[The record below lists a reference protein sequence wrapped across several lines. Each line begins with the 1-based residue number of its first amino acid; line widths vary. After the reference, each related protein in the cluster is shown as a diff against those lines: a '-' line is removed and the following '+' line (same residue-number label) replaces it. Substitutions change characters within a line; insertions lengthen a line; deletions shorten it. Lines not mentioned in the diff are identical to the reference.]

1 MTLTIPS
8 VNLMALLPQIVVAG
22 AALVVLMA
30 DLILREKRA
39 LGLLSFLGVGG
50 ALGAVAWLWWLGSVP
65 AFQNMAVAD
74 HYALVVNV
82 IILIAAGLGIL
93 LSLGY
98 VAHVTPH
105 QGTYYALLLLAAAGM
120 MTMGAATD
128 LVTIFLALEILSLSL
143 YILAGF
149 NQADARSGEAAL
161 KYFLLGAFASAFFLY
176 GVTLVYAAMGT
187 TNLVA
192 LTLRS
197 FRPDGPMLLMGVG
210 LLTVGF
216 GFKVAL
222 VPFQQWTPDVYQG
235 APTPVTAFMSVGTKA
250 AGFAAFVRVILVVL
264 PGIQDGWIYALAAL
278 AVLTMTVGNLA
289 ALRQASL
296 KRMLAYSSIAHAGY
310 VLVGITALESPAMAA
325 AMRAVFFYL
334 LAYGFMNIGAFA
346 VLVALER
353 AGEGDVDAK
362 RMQGLAARR
371 PLLAALMALFM
382 LSLAGIPPL
391 AGFFGK
397 LYVFSAAVQAG
408 WAWLAV
414 VGVLNSVISAYYY
427 LGVTVGMYMQEAPE
441 GEAAVAPARGF
452 GLTLALALTALGTVL
467 LGLWSAPWLQFAAR
481 SAVAFI
487 GGG

>member
-8 VNLMALLPQIVVAG
+8 VNMTALLPQIIIAG
-22 AALVVLMA
+22 TALVVLMA
-30 DLILREKRA
+30 DLVLREKRA
-39 LGLLSFLGVGG
+39 LGILSFLGAAG
-50 ALGAVAWLWWLGSVP
+50 ALAAVAWLWWLGSVP
-65 AFQNMAVAD
+65 SFQNMAVAD
-74 HYALVVNV
+74 HYALVVNI

-98 VAHVTPH
+98 ATHVTPH

-176 GVTLVYAAMGT
+176 GATLVYAALGT
-187 TNLVA
+187 TNLLA
-192 LTLRS
+192 LLTRS
-197 FRPDGPMLLMGVG
+197 FRPDGPLLWVAAG
-210 LLTVGF
+210 LLIVGF
-216 GFKVAL
+216 GFKIAL

-250 AGFAAFVRVILVVL
+250 AAFAAFARVMIIFL
-264 PGIQDGWIYALAAL
+264 PGSHSSWTYALAAL

-310 VLVGITALESPAMAA
+310 LLVGFIAGMDGG
-325 AMRAVFFYL
+325 MQAVFFYL

-353 AGEGDVDAK
+353 AGDGDVDAT
-362 RMQGLAARR
+362 RARGLAARQ
-371 PLLAALMALFM
+371 PFLAALMALFM

-408 WAWLAV
+408 WAWLVV

-427 LGVTVGMYMQEAPE
+427 LGVTVGMYMQE
-441 GEAAVAPARGF
+441 EAAGEPVVVPARGV
-452 GLTLALALTALGTVL
+452 GLSLALTLAALGTVL
-467 LGLWSAPWLQFAAR
+467 LGLWSAPWLQLAAR
-481 SAVAFI
+481 SAVAFM
-487 GGG
+487 GG

>member
-8 VNLMALLPQIVVAG
+8 VNLMALLPQIIVVG
-22 AALVVLMA
+22 AALLVLMA
-30 DLILREKRA
+30 DLVLREKRV
-39 LGLLSFLGVGG
+39 LGILSFVGLAG
-50 ALGAVAWLWWLGSVP
+50 ALAAVAWLWWLGSAP
-65 AFQNMAVAD
+65 PLQNMVVAD
-74 HYALVVNV
+74 HYALLVDV

-93 LSLGY
+93 LSLDY
-98 VAHVTPH
+98 IPTVTQQ
-105 QGTYYALLLLAAAGM
+105 QGAYYALMLFAVTGM

-192 LTLRS
+192 LMLRS
-197 FRPDGPMLLMGVG
+197 FRPDGPMLWMGAG

-250 AGFAAFVRVILVVL
+250 AGFAAFVRVIVIVL
-264 PGIQDGWIYALAAL
+264 PGIQNGWVYALAAL

-310 VLVGITALESPAMAA
+310 VLVGVTAIESMAMEA

-353 AGEGDVDAK
+353 AGEGDVDAN
-362 RMQGLAARR
+362 RMHGLAARQ
-371 PLLAALMALFM
+371 PVLAALMALFM

-397 LYVFSAAVQAG
+397 LYVFSAAVQGG
-408 WAWLAV
+408 WTWLAV
-414 VGVLNSVISAYYY
+414 VGVLNSVISA
-427 LGVTVGMYMQEAPE
+427 
-441 GEAAVAPARGF
+441 
-452 GLTLALALTALGTVL
+452 
-467 LGLWSAPWLQFAAR
+467 
-481 SAVAFI
+481 
-487 GGG
+487 